1 MTDPVLKLQILAH
14 AEMALARIHTR
25 RAANKGAYFAVAL
38 VLALLGLGMLTFSAY
53 QALLVKYDPAL
64 AALLVALADL
74 LLAVIIIVISRRIG
88 INSEEE
94 RMAREIRE
102 LAYNELSTDVD
113 AAKAEFAKVGAD
125 VRRIQSGFSS
135 FSSSATSGIAAL
147 IPILSMLIKAVKRE

>member
-1 MTDPVLKLQILAH
+1 MTDPVLKLQILAR

-38 VLALLGLGMLTFSAY
+38 VLVLLGLGMLNFASY
-53 QALLVKYDPAL
+53 LALLVKFSPAA

-74 LLAVIIIVISRRIG
+74 LVAVIIIVIAKRVG
-88 INSEEE
+88 VNGEEE

-113 AAKAEFAKVGAD
+113 AAKAEFVKVGAD

-135 FSSSATSGIAAL
+135 FSSSAASGIGAL